1 MATTSPGEDDLEKLR
16 RLSEIWDDLKKLV
29 SGCIAENEV
38 TAADEERYSALIT
51 DARVL
56 YGRLSGIIGA
66 PRAPWVTGYFDAF
79 QHVLSKPSLGEIFAL
94 NWRWMWQ
101 SMWGSGAS
109 EIGQAIGRLEEQAD
123 RGVLMPTAEAVMRWR
138 SVIRGLEA
146 MRASVRWLFSR
157 PKFLEGVVRRVEGSV
172 LYRLA
177 RIVTTF
183 GTLIVLALGVVGVL
197 AALAVSGFGR

>member
-1 MATTSPGEDDLEKLR
+1 MTTISPGEDDLKKLR
-16 RLSEIWDDLKKLV
+16 RLSEIWDDLNKLV
-29 SGCIAENEV
+29 SDCVAANEV
-38 TAADEERYSALIT
+38 AAADEERYSALIT

-66 PRAPWVTGYFDAF
+66 PRAPWVTEDFDAF
-79 QHVLSKPSLGEIFAL
+79 QHVLSKPNLGEIFAL

-109 EIGQAIGRLEEQAD
+109 AIGQAIGRLEEQAD
-123 RGVLMPTAEAVMRWR
+123 RGALMPTAEAVARWR
-138 SVIRGLEA
+138 CVIRGLETI
-146 MRASVRWLFSR
+146 RGLVQWLFSR

-172 LYRLA
+172 VYRLA

-183 GTLIVLALGVVGVL
+183 GTLIVLALAIVGFL
-197 AALAVSGFGR
+197 TAWAVSGLGR